1 MLRQWGNATRVKL
14 KRETQKFEMIA
25 FTLPSAIMSSKQ
37 MAEVEIWTKVG
48 RADHDFLGK
57 KALGWDSENQG
68 LRL

>member
-37 MAEVEIWTKVG
+37 MAEVEI
-48 RADHDFLGK
+48 
-57 KALGWDSENQG
+57 
-68 LRL
+68 